1 MKKLTKKSYSRITL
15 ALDVIKKRTKGEFA
29 GFHKLGIIK
38 HQINLFDEIAVCDS
52 DELKIVCDDLT
63 VPTDENNICWKVVEL
78 LKKEFDIDKN
88 VVIEIKKNIPAQGGL
103 AGGSSNAATTF
114 NLLNKLWNLNLS
126 FDELARLGQKVG
138 MDVPFFFMGGTAF
151 DSESGGVLRNIETK
165 IKLNFILLLPD
176 FGVSTPEA
184 YKNLDYN
191 KIAQNVDQ
199 TKLME
204 NLLLNNEEDFD
215 FNEFVKLMHND
226 FEMSVF
232 EYHSELQKL
241 KNELY
246 ELGLEGVVMS
256 GSGSTLIGLAKNREE
271 ALKIC
276 KQISCRA
283 IAVESL

>member
-1 MKKLTKKSYSRITL
+1 MKKLTEKSYSRITL
-15 ALDVIKKRTKGEFA
+15 ALDVIKKHTKGEFA
-29 GFHKLGIIK
+29 GFHELGIIK
-38 HQINLFDEIAVCDS
+38 HQINLFDEITICDS
-52 DELKIVCDDLT
+52 DELKIICDDQT
-63 VPTDENNICWKVVEL
+63 VPVDKSNICWKVVEL
-78 LKKEFDIDKN
+78 LKMEFDIDKN
-88 VVIEIKKNIPAQGGL
+88 VLIKIKKNIPAQGGL

-126 FDELARLGQKVG
+126 FDELVRLGQKVG

-165 IKLNFILLLPD
+165 VKLNFVLLLPD

-191 KIAQNVDQ
+191 KIAKNVDK
-199 TKLME
+199 TMVME
-204 NLLLNNEEDFD
+204 ELLLNYVGDFD
-215 FNEFVKLMHND
+215 FNKFSTLMHND

-232 EYHSELQKL
+232 EYHPELRKL

-246 ELGLEGVVMS
+246 EVGLKGVVMS

-271 ALKIC
+271 ALEIC
-276 KQISCRA
+276 SKVSCRA
-283 IAVESL
+283 IVVESL